1 MIILM
6 LWLNKTSYSS
16 KMYALSKYAGFLP
29 SMLSGQIN
37 FFLSI
42 SVLYIWCSFNTRHIT
57 LSYRYSFSHELGVYL
72 TSGSLYFRY
81 KTSTS
86 LDLQDFFQENF
97 FVECPLLH
105 PSKSPSFF
113 LLSLCYKSF
122 PQNASECQVVGQKWT
137 VHGT

>member
-1 MIILM
+1 M
-6 LWLNKTSYSS
+6 LC
-16 KMYALSKYAGFLP
+16 P
-29 SMLSGQIN
+29 SMPAYFHQCSAAKLTSFSVSLSFIYDVH
-37 FFLSI
+37 LI
-42 SVLYIWCSFNTRHIT
+42 LVT
-57 LSYRYSFSHELGVYL
+57 LHYQQSYRYSFSHELGVYL